1 MGVRVP
7 SVKHA
12 EKGEGITLVFIV
24 IKRLIHLSVV
34 LLGVS
39 LITFS
44 LMHLAPGDPAEIM
57 LRADGVQ
64 PTREAVEALRQS
76 LGLDAPLPV
85 QYVEWLGRVLR
96 LDLGLSLTTGNPV
109 AQELLSRLPATAWL
123 TLCAVLIAALLS
135 LPLGMAAGL
144 FPGSWLD
151 RISRLISLASV
162 SMPAYWLGLLL
173 LFYGAVRLKMFPV
186 AGMNSLGSVVLPALT
201 LGFGIAGVY
210 IRLIRTGML
219 EVLERPYIR
228 AARARGLREA
238 AIIVGHALRNALL
251 PSVTMLGMQIGVL
264 LGGSVI
270 VETMFAW
277 PGIGK
282 FAVEAIY
289 AKDYVVIQGYV
300 LLTALI
306 VVIANR
312 IVDGFYTRLDPR
324 MK

>member
-1 MGVRVP
+1 MR
-7 SVKHA
+7 KA
-12 EKGEGITLVFIV
+12 IT
-24 IKRLIHLSVV
+24 RLTNLLFV

-39 LITFS
+39 LITFG

-64 PTREAVEALRQS
+64 PTREAVEALRHS
-76 LGLDAPLPV
+76 LGLDAPLHI
-85 QYVEWLGRVLR
+85 QYIEWLGRVLR
-96 LDLGLSLTTGNPV
+96 LDLGISLTTGKPV
-109 AQELLSRLPATAWL
+109 VQELLSRLPATAWL
-123 TLCAVLIAALLS
+123 TFCAVLVAAMLS
-135 LPLGMAAGL
+135 LPLGTAAGL
-144 FPGSWLD
+144 FPGSLPD

-173 LFYGAVRLKMFPV
+173 LFYGSVRLKMFPV
-186 AGMNSLGSVVLPALT
+186 SGMDGLGSVVLPALT

-210 IRLIRTGML
+210 IRLIRTGMS

-228 AARARGLREA
+228 AARARGLRERKVVA
-238 AIIVGHALRNALL
+238 GHALRNALL
-251 PSVTMLGMQIGVL
+251 PSITLLGMQIGAL

-270 VETMFAW
+270 VETLFAW

-306 VVIANR
+306 VVLTNR
-312 IVDGFYTRLDPR
+312 IVDGFYRLLDPR
-324 MK
+324 IK

>member
-1 MGVRVP
+1 M
-7 SVKHA
+7 
-12 EKGEGITLVFIV
+12 FIV
-24 IKRLIHLSVV
+24 IKRLIHLLFV

-85 QYVEWLGRVLR
+85 QYIEWLGRVLR

-219 EVLERPYIR
+219 EVLERLYIR

-238 AIIVGHALRNALL
+238 AVIAGHALRNALL
-251 PSVTMLGMQIGVL
+251 PSVTMLGMQIGAL

-312 IVDGFYTRLDPR
+312 VVDGFYKRLDPR

>member
-1 MGVRVP
+1 MVN
-7 SVKHA
+7 
-12 EKGEGITLVFIV
+12 L
-24 IKRLIHLSVV
+24 LVV

-76 LGLDAPLPV
+76 LGLDAPLHI

-96 LDLGLSLTTGNPV
+96 LDLGLSLTTGKPV

-123 TLCAVLIAALLS
+123 ALCAVVFAALLS
-135 LPLGMAAGL
+135 LPLGIAAAL
-144 FPGSWLD
+144 FQASWWD
-151 RISRLISLASV
+151 RISKLISLASV
-162 SMPAYWLGLLL
+162 SVPAYWLGLLL

-186 AGMNSLGSVVLPALT
+186 AGMDSPVSVVLPALT

-219 EVLERPYIR
+219 EVLERPYVR
-228 AARARGLREA
+228 AARARGLREGA
-238 AIIVGHALRNALL
+238 VIAGHALRNALL
-251 PSVTMLGMQIGVL
+251 PSITLLGMQIGAL
-264 LGGSVI
+264 LGGAVI
-270 VETMFAW
+270 VETLFAW

-306 VVIANR
+306 VVLTNR
-312 IVDGFYTRLDPR
+312 AVDGFYKLLDPR

>member
-1 MGVRVP
+1 MIG
-7 SVKHA
+7 S
-12 EKGEGITLVFIV
+12 
-24 IKRLIHLSVV
+24 RLLHVATV
-34 LLGVS
+34 LFGVS

-76 LGLDAPLPV
+76 LGLDAPLHT
-85 QYVEWLGRVLR
+85 QYAKWLGRVLQ
-96 LDLGLSLTTGNPV
+96 LDLGTSLTTERPV
-109 AQELLSRLPATAWL
+109 TEELLSRLPATAWL
-123 TLCAVLIAALLS
+123 TLCAILVAAVLS
-135 LPLGMAAGL
+135 LPLGTAAGL
-144 FPGSWLD
+144 YPGSLLD
-151 RISRLISLASV
+151 RLSRVVSLVSV

-173 LFYGAVRLKMFPV
+173 LFYGAVRMKWFPV
-186 AGMNSLGSVVLPALT
+186 AGMDGPFSVTLPAVT
-201 LGFGIAGVY
+201 LGFGMAGVY

-219 EVLERPYIR
+219 DVLARPYIR
-228 AARARGLREA
+228 AARARGLWEGA
-238 AIIVGHALRNALL
+238 VIVRHALRNALL
-251 PSVTMLGMQIGVL
+251 PSATLLGLQIGAL

-306 VVIANR
+306 VVAVNLA
-312 IVDGFYTRLDPR
+312 VDLGYRLLDPR
-324 MK
+324 IKPR